1 MGGVGSEK
9 SEARGKSVEGE
20 ARVRVEMRVALER
33 GLEVSGACTH
43 VDRQLDI
50 SLARVPQHI
59 AIAHE
64 PAPPRSTLHDT
75 RGRTFS

>member
-20 ARVRVEMRVALER
+20 ARVRAEMRVALER

-50 SLARVPQHI
+50 AARPT
-59 AIAHE
+59 
-64 PAPPRSTLHDT
+64 PATHCDS
-75 RGRTFS
+75 S